1 MEKERLH
8 ELFRFS
14 GILPHY
20 QGYEYLEEAVLMAVE
35 NPMRLQNIQEGI
47 YLPIARKHHVSQN
60 SVEKAL
66 RTVRDSM
73 IKHGGLPLFS
83 EISGYQG
90 WTARTPY
97 PKEIICIFADYLT
110 HLS

>member
-47 YLPIARKHHVSQN
+47 YLPIASCQ
-60 SVEKAL
+60 
-66 RTVRDSM
+66 
-73 IKHGGLPLFS
+73 
-83 EISGYQG
+83 
-90 WTARTPY
+90 
-97 PKEIICIFADYLT
+97 PKQCREGPADC
-110 HLS
+110 S

>member
-1 MEKERLH
+1 
-8 ELFRFS
+8 
-14 GILPHY
+14 
-20 QGYEYLEEAVLMAVE
+20 MAVE

-73 IKHGGLPLFS
+73 IKHGVVYMVAVGGAAAL
-83 EISGYQG
+83 ISNCIKKYEVLAYPELGPEAV
-90 WTARTPY
+90 ARLTIENFPAIVAIDCHGNNFYETGQAPY
-97 PKEIICIFADYLT
+97 RLI
-110 HLS
+110 